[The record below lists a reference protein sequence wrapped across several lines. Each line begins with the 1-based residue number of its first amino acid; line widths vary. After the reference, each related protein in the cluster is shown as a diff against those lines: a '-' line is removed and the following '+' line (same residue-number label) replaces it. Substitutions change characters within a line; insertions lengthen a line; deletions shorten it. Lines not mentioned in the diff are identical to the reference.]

1 MAVGFRTA
9 LGFLAVLATV
19 AGCASSWSTPSAP
32 TSTLKIGVV
41 TDVGH
46 IDDNGYNQLSYEG
59 AKQAAEQLGA
69 TVDYYV
75 PDDAPDYANGVQ
87 AFIDEGSTII
97 VTVGANL
104 GDTAIRAAGAN
115 PNIWFVAVDVDPCLD
130 EHGDPD
136 PTGVC
141 VGRPATMLP
150 NLVAIRFEEDQ
161 LGYLAGIVA
170 AAVSASGVIGR
181 IGAISSD
188 RGVIRYLQGF
198 ELGARWL
205 NPDVLVETGFFSTK
219 DLAKAYDD
227 PVWGKTYSRQF
238 IAQKGVD
245 VVFGAARNTGHGTLD
260 AACEAGI
267 LAIGVDVDQYM
278 SYPAAKDCIVASTEK
293 HLAYAVSETILGID
307 AGTVEGAVSVFGAA
321 NDGIG
326 ISSFHLTT
334 TAVPDDVQGR
344 LDDALAGMKDGS
356 LITCPVQ
363 CGTWP

>member
-19 AGCASSWSTPSAP
+19 AACASAWSTASA
-32 TSTLKIGVV
+32 SASILRIGVV
-41 TDVGH
+41 TDIGH

-59 AKQAAEQLGA
+59 AKQAARQLGA

-75 PDDAPDYANGVQ
+75 PDDELGYATGVQ
-87 AFIDEGSTII
+87 DFIDGGSTII
-97 VTVGANL
+97 VTVGPNL
-104 GDTAIRAAGAN
+104 GDTAIRAAAFN
-115 PNIWFVAVDVDPCLD
+115 PDIWFVAVDVEPCLD

-141 VGRPATMLP
+141 VGKPATMLP
-150 NLVAIRFEEDQ
+150 NLIAIRFEEDQ

-170 AAVSASGVIGR
+170 AAVSAGGVIGR

-188 RGVIRYLQGF
+188 PAVIRYLQGF
-198 ELGARWL
+198 ELGARSY
-205 NPDVLVETGFFSTK
+205 NPNVRVETGFFSTK
-219 DLAKAYDD
+219 DLLKAYDD

-245 VVFGAARNTGHGTLD
+245 VVFAAARKTAYGTLD

-267 LAIGVDVDQYM
+267 LAIGADVDQHM
-278 SYPAAKDCIVASTEK
+278 AHSAAQDCIAASAEK
-293 HLAYAVSETILGID
+293 HMAEAVSETILGID
-307 AGTVEGAVSVFGAA
+307 AGTAEGGVSVFGAA

-326 ISSFHLTT
+326 ISPFRLTT
-334 TAVPDDVQGR
+334 VTVPADLQGK
-344 LDDALAGMKDGS
+344 LDAALAGMRDGS
-356 LITCPVQ
+356 LGTCPEQ